1 MFSGGAD
8 CLGDGPQLQCRS
20 LCVVGQLMSQSIN
33 IAVIGATSNVG
44 EALVELLE
52 EREFPVKDL
61 HLLASSESAGQSLS
75 FRGRQV
81 RVRSLDAFDFTQVQ
95 LAFFAAGS
103 DVTRSH
109 HERVVA
115 AGCSVIDLSA
125 AFSLEQAPCVL
136 PELGAAGLPA
146 LTKPWCVSA
155 PTPSAVACALVL
167 ATLRPVLQP
176 QQLQVT
182 AMLSISTLGRS
193 GVQELARQTAELL
206 NGRPLES
213 KAVDRQIAFNLL
225 AQVGEVDDHG
235 HAQLEKRLVAEIQQL
250 LSLPGLPVAATCALV
265 PVFFGDSLALGV
277 YADSAID
284 ISTVLQLLEVAPGIE
299 LVEVG
304 DYPTAVGDAVGQD
317 QVYVGRVRRGV
328 SDPRQLNLWIAS
340 DNVRKGAALN
350 ALQIAELL
358 IKHYL

>member
-1 MFSGGAD
+1 
-8 CLGDGPQLQCRS
+8 
-20 LCVVGQLMSQSIN
+20 MSQSIN

-61 HLLASSESAGQSLS
+61 HLLASNESAGQSLS

-103 DVTRSH
+103 EVTRTH
-109 HERVVA
+109 QERVVA

-125 AFSLEQAPCVL
+125 AFSLDQAPCVL
-136 PELGAAGLPA
+136 PELGAEGLPA
-146 LTKPWCVSA
+146 LTRPWCVSA

-167 ATLRPVLQP
+167 AALKPVLKP

-206 NGRPLES
+206 NARPLEP
-213 KAVDRQIAFNLL
+213 KTVDRQIAFNLL
-225 AQVGEVDDHG
+225 AQVGEVDDQG
-235 HAQLEKRLVAEIQQL
+235 HAQLEKRLAAEVRQL
-250 LSLPGLPVAATCALV
+250 MSLPELPVAATCALV

-277 YADSAID
+277 YADSDID
-284 ISTVLQLLEVAPGIE
+284 ISAVQQLLEVAQGIE
-299 LVEVG
+299 LVEAG

-350 ALQIAELL
+350 AVQIAELL

>member
-1 MFSGGAD
+1 
-8 CLGDGPQLQCRS
+8 
-20 LCVVGQLMSQSIN
+20 MSQSIN
-33 IAVIGATSNVG
+33 IALIGATGNVG
-44 EALVELLE
+44 ETLVELLE

-81 RVRSLDAFDFTQVQ
+81 RVRSLEAFDFSQVQ
-95 LAFFAAGS
+95 LAFFAAGAE
-103 DVTRSH
+103 VTRAC
-109 HERVVA
+109 HERVLA
-115 AGCSVIDLSA
+115 AGCSLIDLSA
-125 AFSLEQAPCVL
+125 ALPLEQAPCVL
-136 PELGAAGLPA
+136 PELGVEGLPT
-146 LTKPWCVSA
+146 LSKTWCVSA

-167 ATLRPVLQP
+167 AALKPVLQP
-176 QQLQVT
+176 QRLSVT

-206 NGRPLES
+206 NARPLEPR
-213 KAVDRQIAFNLL
+213 VIDRQVAFNLL
-225 AQVGEVDDHG
+225 AQIGELDGQG
-235 HAQLEKRLVAEIQQL
+235 HAQLEKRLAAEVQQL
-250 LSLPGLPVAATCALV
+250 LGMPGLPVAATCALA

-277 YADSAID
+277 QADADID
-284 ISTVLQLLEVAPGIE
+284 VTAVQQLLEAAQGIE
-299 LVEVG
+299 LVEAG

-317 QVYVGRVRRGV
+317 QLYVGRVRLGV
-328 SDPRQLNLWIAS
+328 SDPGQLNLWIAS

>member
-1 MFSGGAD
+1 
-8 CLGDGPQLQCRS
+8 
-20 LCVVGQLMSQSIN
+20 MSQSIN

-95 LAFFAAGS
+95 LAFFVAGS
-103 DVTRSH
+103 EVTRSH

-167 ATLRPVLQP
+167 ATLSPVLRP

-206 NGRPLES
+206 NGRPLEPNT
-213 KAVDRQIAFNLL
+213 VDRQIAFNLL
-225 AQVGEVDDHG
+225 AQVGEVDDQG
-235 HAQLEKRLVAEIQQL
+235 HAQLEKRLAAEIQQL
-250 LSLPGLPVAATCALV
+250 LSLPELPVAATCALV

-277 YADSAID
+277 YADSDVD
-284 ISTVLQLLEVAPGIE
+284 ISAVLQLLEVAPGIE
-299 LVEVG
+299 LVEAG

-328 SDPRQLNLWIAS
+328 SDPKQLNLWIAS

-350 ALQIAELL
+350 AVQIAELL